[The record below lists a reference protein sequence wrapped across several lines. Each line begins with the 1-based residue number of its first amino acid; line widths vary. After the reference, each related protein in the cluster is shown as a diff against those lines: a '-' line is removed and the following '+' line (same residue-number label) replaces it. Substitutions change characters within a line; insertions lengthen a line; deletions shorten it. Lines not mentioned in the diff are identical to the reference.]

1 MPDAFVDSSEIR
13 YKLARGFFD
22 IDKEFPRHRFAFTN
36 ANANASDVD
45 VAFAISISISIR
57 NFLDIDSLSRIAN
70 VRDYRTRIVDANRSN
85 AIRILR
91 PNLASLPRRRV
102 TMEISAVCLPW
113 FLNQNP
119 K

>member
-1 MPDAFVDSSEIR
+1 MRFAFASDVGCRVRECD
-13 YKLARGFFD
+13 LD

-45 VAFAISISISIR
+45 AFAFVNAISISIR
-57 NFLDIDSLSRIAN
+57 NFLDIESLSRIAN
-70 VRDYRTRIVDANRSN
+70 VRYYRTRIVDANRSN

-113 FLNQNP
+113 FLNQ
-119 K
+119 KSK